1 METLEITRLIARA
14 PWREAVTYRKTWPH
28 GTADFA
34 KHDELVEAVAAAL
47 DHEARRAFAQGL
59 LHGYR
64 TTEGALAAAGPGRDA
79 AAGFTALLV
88 AHPEEQARPG
98 GGSGIDRAAPL
109 ARCDSPGRLPAPHR
123 SRRDFPGGACD
134 GEGRTAS
141 TDLGSSRDAP
151 QHLEPPTMRPLRPGF
166 AAVMLIW

>member
-14 PWREAVTYRKTWPH
+14 PWRGAVTYRKTWPH

-64 TTEGALAAAGPGRDA
+64 TTEGALAAVR
-79 AAGFTALLV
+79 
-88 AHPEEQARPG
+88 
-98 GGSGIDRAAPL
+98 
-109 ARCDSPGRLPAPHR
+109 
-123 SRRDFPGGACD
+123 
-134 GEGRTAS
+134 
-141 TDLGSSRDAP
+141 
-151 QHLEPPTMRPLRPGF
+151 
-166 AAVMLIW
+166 